1 MISIERC
8 RQLLGPDCD
17 LSDEEIEALRDQAYT
32 LANIAIKGLLGN
44 EGSRG
49 EQIQEKVI
57 RKEGFK
63 LAPANEASV

>member
-17 LSDEEIEALRDQAYT
+17 LSDEELEDLRDQAYT
-32 LANIAIKGLLGN
+32 LANIAIKGLLAN

-49 EQIQEKVI
+49 EKIQETAI
-57 RKEGFK
+57 GKEGFN
-63 LAPANEASV
+63 LMPRNEASQ